1 MNSELRRHQTWAK
14 LRDIAILLKPKISM
28 LNVFT
33 GVTAYVVAAGDLA
46 NLPLFV
52 ISGFLAAS
60 GSGALNHVLDADL
73 DNKMSRTA
81 RRPIPSG
88 RISKFPVLL
97 MGLSMVITGLAI
109 ALLVFNPLTAFF
121 IWLGV
126 FIYVVVYTAWLKRR
140 SVWNIVV
147 GGLSG
152 SCPPLAG
159 WAAALNTVDALPL
172 LMALLVFL
180 WTPGHFW
187 SLAIRA
193 VKDYSQASIPMLPV
207 KKGVKYA
214 TWATVL
220 SNILTVVAGLLIAL
234 YTNNAYIYL
243 MVSTPFSLW
252 LAYTSLK
259 AVKVMTPTTAWRAFK
274 ASSPW
279 LFMVFAAL
287 IFSKLSA

>member
-1 MNSELRRHQTWAK
+1 VNSELHRRQTWAK
-14 LRDIAILLKPKISM
+14 LSDISTLLKPKISM

-33 GVTAYVVAAGDLA
+33 GVTAYVLAGGEFA
-46 NLPLFV
+46 NLPLFM

-60 GSGALNHVLDADL
+60 GSGALNHVLDVDL
-73 DNKMSRTA
+73 DSKMSRTA

-88 RISKFPVLL
+88 RIGKSPALL
-97 MGLSMVITGLAI
+97 MGLSMIIAGLTI

-140 SVWNIVV
+140 SIWNIVI

-159 WAAALNTVDALPL
+159 WAAALNTIDALPL

-187 SLAIRA
+187 ALAIRG
-193 VKDYSQASIPMLPV
+193 VKDYSQAGIPMLPV
-207 KKGVKYA
+207 KKGIRYA
-214 TWATVL
+214 TWATLL
-220 SNILTVVAGLLIAL
+220 SNIFTIVAGLLIAL
-234 YTNNAYIYL
+234 YTNNAYVYL
-243 MVSTPFSLW
+243 MVSTPFSIW
-252 LAYTSLK
+252 LTYTSLQ
-259 AVKVMTPTTAWRAFK
+259 AVKVMTPTSAWRAFK

-279 LFMVFAAL
+279 LFMVCAAL
-287 IFSKLSA
+287 IFSKLLA

>member
-1 MNSELRRHQTWAK
+1 VNSEFRRHQTWSK
-14 LRDIAILLKPKISM
+14 LRDISILLKPKISM

-109 ALLVFNPLTAFF
+109 ALLVFNPLNAFF

-140 SVWNIVV
+140 SVWDIVV

-159 WAAALNTVDALPL
+159 
-172 LMALLVFL
+172 
-180 WTPGHFW
+180 
-187 SLAIRA
+187 
-193 VKDYSQASIPMLPV
+193 
-207 KKGVKYA
+207 
-214 TWATVL
+214 
-220 SNILTVVAGLLIAL
+220 
-234 YTNNAYIYL
+234 
-243 MVSTPFSLW
+243 
-252 LAYTSLK
+252 
-259 AVKVMTPTTAWRAFK
+259 
-274 ASSPW
+274 
-279 LFMVFAAL
+279 
-287 IFSKLSA
+287 

>member
-1 MNSELRRHQTWAK
+1 MNSELHSHPKWTK
-14 LRDIAILLKPKISM
+14 LSDISTLLKPKISM

-33 GVTAYVVAAGDLA
+33 GVTAYVLAGGELA
-46 NLPLFV
+46 NLPLFM

-60 GSGALNHVLDADL
+60 GSGALNHVLDVDL
-73 DNKMSRTA
+73 DSKMSRTA

-88 RISKFPVLL
+88 RIGKFPALL
-97 MGLSMVITGLAI
+97 MGLSMVIAGLAI
-109 ALLVFNPLTAFF
+109 ALLVFNTLTAFF

-140 SVWNIVV
+140 SAWNIVI

-159 WAAALNTVDALPL
+159 WAAALNTIDTLPL
-172 LMALLVFL
+172 MMALIVFL

-187 SLAIRA
+187 SLAIRG
-193 VKDYSQASIPMLPV
+193 VKDYSQAGIPMLPV
-207 KKGVKYA
+207 KKGVRYA
-214 TWATVL
+214 AWATLL
-220 SNILTVVAGLLIAL
+220 SNFFTVVAGLLIAL
-234 YTNNAYIYL
+234 YTDNAFVYL

-252 LAYTSLK
+252 LAYTSLQ

-279 LFMVFAAL
+279 LFMVCAAL
-287 IFSKLSA
+287 IFSKLLA